1 MGRRPI
7 RTADEQDACT
17 GWKKFYCYLAR
28 AGVSAGIKAKANRR
42 DRRIAKRTL
51 WEGWR

>member
-7 RTADEQDACT
+7 LSAEEQDACT
-17 GWKKFYCYLAR
+17 RWKQLYCYLAR

-42 DRRIAKRTL
+42 DRRTAKQRV